1 MAAASD
7 PALLVLLT
15 LRLKSFVDA
24 DVLAN
29 ASGLPE
35 PQVAAVLADLQ
46 RGGLVSYRDGRVR
59 GWSLTTGGRA
69 DGELRLA
76 AELTASGGRDVVE
89 AAYEAFVPLNR
100 RFLAAC
106 TQWQLRTVDGTS
118 VLNEHDDPHH
128 DAAVVAELD
137 AVDEVVQ
144 PLCLGLAGV
153 LVRFGWYNGR
163 FAVARLRV
171 HAGDHE
177 WFAGPM
183 VDSYHAVWF
192 ELHENLLA
200 TLNRERSAEAR

>member
-1 MAAASD
+1 MAAATD

-24 DVLAN
+24 EVLAN

-35 PQVAAVLADLQ
+35 TEVASVLEQLQ
-46 RGGLVSYRDGRVR
+46 AGGLVSYRDGRVR
-59 GWSLTTGGRA
+59 GWSLTPAGRA
-69 DGELRLA
+69 DGEQRLA
-76 AELTASGGRDVVE
+76 AELTASGRRPVVE
-89 AAYEAFVPLNR
+89 AAYDAFVPLNR
-100 RFLAAC
+100 RFLSAC
-106 TQWQLRTVDGTS
+106 TRWQLRTVDGS
-118 VLNEHDDPHH
+118 AVLNEHDDRAH
-128 DAAVVAELD
+128 DAEVVAELD
-137 AVDEVVQ
+137 AVDEAVQ
-144 PLCLGLAGV
+144 PICRELAAA
-153 LVRFGWYNGR
+153 LPRFAWYNGR

>member
-1 MAAASD
+1 MAAATD

-35 PQVAAVLADLQ
+35 AQVAEVLEQLRAGD
-46 RGGLVSYRDGRVR
+46 LVSYRDGRVR
-59 GWSLTTGGRA
+59 GWSLTTAGRA
-69 DGELRLA
+69 DGERRLA
-76 AELTASGGRDVVE
+76 AELTASGRRELVE
-89 AAYEAFVPLNR
+89 AAYEAFLPLNH

-106 TQWQLRTVDGTS
+106 TQWQLRTVDGVP
-118 VLNEHDDPHH
+118 VLNEHDDARH
-128 DAAVVAELD
+128 DATVIAELD
-137 AVDEVVQ
+137 AIDEAVQ
-144 PLCLGLAGV
+144 PICRELAGA
-153 LVRFGWYNGR
+153 LARFAWYNGR